1 MLGIKEGVR
10 IWYVSGITN
19 MRYGKYRLFS
29 EVEAAG
35 ANPYNGDAYCFM
47 SKSHQMV
54 KIIRYASHKRYLYDV
69 TFDSGYKFMKVLTED
84 GKTLC
89 ECDYKHIEVLLQCP
103 VVSHMKI

>member
-35 ANPYNGDAYCFM
+35 GNPYNGDAYCIM
-47 SKSHQMV
+47 SKN
-54 KIIRYASHKRYLYDV
+54 
-69 TFDSGYKFMKVLTED
+69 
-84 GKTLC
+84 C
-89 ECDYKHIEVLLQCP
+89 ECDYKHIESLLQCP
-103 VVSHMKI
+103 VITYMNI

>member
-1 MLGIKEGVR
+1 MLGIQQGIR

-35 ANPYNGDAYCFM
+35 GNPYNGDAYCFM
-47 SKSHQMV
+47 SKNHQMI
-54 KIIRYASHKRYLYDV
+54 KIIRYERHKRYLYDI
-69 TFDSGYKFMKVLTED
+69 TFDPGYKFMKVLTAE

-89 ECDYKHIEVLLQCP
+89 ECDYKQMTALLECPIISHI
-103 VVSHMKI
+103 KI